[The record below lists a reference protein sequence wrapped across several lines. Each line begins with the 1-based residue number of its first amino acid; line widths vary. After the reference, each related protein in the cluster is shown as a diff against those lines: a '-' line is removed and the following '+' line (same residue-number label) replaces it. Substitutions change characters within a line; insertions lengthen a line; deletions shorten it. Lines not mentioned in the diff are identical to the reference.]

1 MMEEV
6 QKYLAKLGNVPE
18 EDKDFL
24 KARSCIVSISVGHEA
39 HEDEK
44 FRATMKMVNL
54 RFKKCVISV
63 SDILQRY
70 SISAKDPL
78 QRSPE
83 EFYEYSKELGD
94 EWLERNIPII
104 EEELKIPYEIMRWDD
119 YVKNPKFQDRHKQV
133 IDLFENNHEYQD
145 VIKKTARDFLTRS
158 FVDLNINISP
168 ERFCKLSEE
177 YLLEESAAFLE
188 WVDKKYDYELY
199 PSMIGAFIKKTF
211 DLLMPEESK
220 NIAHRL
226 KIKFEK
232 IAKEKEPL
240 LESKVA
246 ISLENIMEIAP
257 ENIFWKN
264 KYGTM
269 LGSNLSNAQRLNCKN
284 INDSVGKTDFDFYD
298 FDKAM
303 EIRKNDLYVMQTN
316 KKLIIEENVEV
327 DGKWKYYLSYKQ
339 PLRDKNNNS
348 IGIVGVSVD
357 ISKQKQL
364 EQELIVKNQE
374 LERALSARDEL
385 LNNVSHEIKT
395 PLSAILS
402 ITDVLYSEWDNY
414 NDDSRKEYLG
424 IAVKANDR
432 LRSILAN
439 LMDLSQLKAGKMTY
453 CKERFS
459 LAQSVGDVVGEFLH
473 QQHRFIIEDRT
484 GGVEAVYDPP
494 RIEQVVRN
502 FVANALKY
510 GGNDNF
516 KITID
521 QDGDDKLSVSIQDRG
536 VGVAED
542 EREAIFDIFTQSSR
556 TKTRAGGSGIG
567 LSICKTII
575 KDHGGEIGVKNNE
588 DNVGSNF
595 YFTLPIKN
603 NVPRKQIK
611 PTDETVGFIDFA
623 KQRED
628 EKKPLAL
635 VIDDEDLA
643 LRSTSL
649 NLQAVG
655 FRVVTADGGIEGLE
669 VLKDNHDKVGVILL
683 DLMMPDIYGFDLLKM
698 IKGDPELKHI
708 PVFMHSGMAN
718 SAEKQTA
725 STLGAAG
732 FIDKSCS
739 SKEILKEKLG
749 RFLL

>member
-1 MMEEV
+1 MTEEV

-24 KARSCIVSISVGHEA
+24 KARSCIVSISVGQEA

-168 ERFCKLSEE
+168 ERFCKLSED

-264 KYGTM
+264 KNGFI
-269 LGSNLSNAQRLNCKN
+269 S
-284 INDSVGKTDFDFYD
+284 FF
-298 FDKAM
+298 
-303 EIRKNDLYVMQTN
+303 
-316 KKLIIEENVEV
+316 
-327 DGKWKYYLSYKQ
+327 
-339 PLRDKNNNS
+339 NS
-348 IGIVGVSVD
+348 IYPFPE
-357 ISKQKQL
+357 K
-364 EQELIVKNQE
+364 
-374 LERALSARDEL
+374 
-385 LNNVSHEIKT
+385 
-395 PLSAILS
+395 
-402 ITDVLYSEWDNY
+402 VLFVLF
-414 NDDSRKEYLG
+414 EY
-424 IAVKANDR
+424 
-432 LRSILAN
+432 
-439 LMDLSQLKAGKMTY
+439 
-453 CKERFS
+453 
-459 LAQSVGDVVGEFLH
+459 
-473 QQHRFIIEDRT
+473 
-484 GGVEAVYDPP
+484 
-494 RIEQVVRN
+494 
-502 FVANALKY
+502 
-510 GGNDNF
+510 
-516 KITID
+516 
-521 QDGDDKLSVSIQDRG
+521 
-536 VGVAED
+536 
-542 EREAIFDIFTQSSR
+542 
-556 TKTRAGGSGIG
+556 
-567 LSICKTII
+567 
-575 KDHGGEIGVKNNE
+575 
-588 DNVGSNF
+588 
-595 YFTLPIKN
+595 
-603 NVPRKQIK
+603 
-611 PTDETVGFIDFA
+611 
-623 KQRED
+623 
-628 EKKPLAL
+628 
-635 VIDDEDLA
+635 
-643 LRSTSL
+643 
-649 NLQAVG
+649 
-655 FRVVTADGGIEGLE
+655 FRVI
-669 VLKDNHDKVGVILL
+669 
-683 DLMMPDIYGFDLLKM
+683 
-698 IKGDPELKHI
+698 HI
-708 PVFMHSGMAN
+708 
-718 SAEKQTA
+718 Q
-725 STLGAAG
+725 
-732 FIDKSCS
+732 
-739 SKEILKEKLG
+739 
-749 RFLL
+749 